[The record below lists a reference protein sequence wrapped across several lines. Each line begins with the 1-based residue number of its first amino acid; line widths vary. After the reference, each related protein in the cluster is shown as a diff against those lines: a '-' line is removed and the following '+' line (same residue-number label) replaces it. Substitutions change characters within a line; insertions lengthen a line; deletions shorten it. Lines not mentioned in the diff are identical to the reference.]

1 MKMKIKNTPT
11 VHETSPCSDN
21 QHFNTEIKNAHTL
34 INCSEKEHIHL
45 CLNKLKLQYYC
56 NIYLA
61 IGTAGLSAIWV
72 NVHLHT
78 CPLAGYSRIQISP
91 PSSLLLESLVNE
103 MNVHSGL
110 LVFFFVTL
118 LKCSHTFLLACSD
131 WSNTKNLPQYWVW
144 LGGFNLSVLESTE

>member
-45 CLNKLKLQYYC
+45 CLNKLKLHYYC
-56 NIYLA
+56 NIYLT
-61 IGTAGLSAIWV
+61 IGTAGLSALWV

-91 PSSLLLESLVNE
+91 PSSLLLESLVKE

-110 LVFFFVTL
+110 VFFLVTL
-118 LKCSHTFLLACSD
+118 LKRSHTFLLACSD
-131 WSNTKNLPQYWVW
+131 WSNTTY
-144 LGGFNLSVLESTE
+144 LSIGYGWGVLTCLS